1 MEIWENI
8 VYMPKIQLI
17 YYVFLKNLYVYGN
30 IQSRC
35 NNNSFVCFPD
45 GEGGG

>member
-1 MEIWENI
+1 MEIQENI

-17 YYVFLKNLYVYGN
+17 YYAFLKNLSVYGSIEN
-30 IQSRC
+30 RC
-35 NNNSFVCFPD
+35 NNNNFVCFPD